1 MKHIRFALFLMIPAL
16 FMGACAKKTTE
27 GMKSTDQDCQNAVR
41 ATMTNE
47 KKGSDVCGWMLT
59 LASGEK
65 VNPINLEEFKFTEK
79 EGKVV
84 RVSYE
89 ILKDRIHAC
98 TLGQPVRLI
107 CIKEVK

>member
-1 MKHIRFALFLMIPAL
+1 MKFIKFSLFLLISVL
-16 FMGACAKKTTE
+16 FMAACAKKNTE
-27 GMKSTDQDCQNAVR
+27 AMKSTDGDCQNAVR
-41 ATMTNE
+41 ATLTNE

-65 VNPINLEEFKFTEK
+65 INPVNLEEFKFTEK

-89 ILKDRIHAC
+89 ILKDRIHTC
-98 TLGQPVRLI
+98 TMGQPVRVI
-107 CIKEVK
+107 CIKENK